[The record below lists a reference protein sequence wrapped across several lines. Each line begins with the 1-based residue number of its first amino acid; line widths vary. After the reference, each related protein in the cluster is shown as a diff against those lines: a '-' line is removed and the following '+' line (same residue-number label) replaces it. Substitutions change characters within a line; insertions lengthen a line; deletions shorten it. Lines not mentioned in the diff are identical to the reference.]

1 MELVSGIRIS
11 ILPPNLSTLFPTVMK
26 ISLGYLS
33 LEAVDVSFRQHF
45 VATLGVSFRG
55 GGTGSEGGGLFR
67 GLSVRG
73 S

>member
-1 MELVSGIRIS
+1 
-11 ILPPNLSTLFPTVMK
+11 MK

-45 VATLGVSFRG
+45 VATLGVSFRT
-55 GGTGSEGGGLFR
+55 GGTGGRGDGEGAR
-67 GLSVRG
+67 GLSDGG